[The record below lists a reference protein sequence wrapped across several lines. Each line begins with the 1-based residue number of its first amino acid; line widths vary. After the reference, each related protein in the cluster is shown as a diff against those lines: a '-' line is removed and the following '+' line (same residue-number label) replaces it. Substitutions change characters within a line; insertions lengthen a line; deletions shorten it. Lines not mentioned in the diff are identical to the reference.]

1 MGVIEFHFIIL
12 LLQVDDESDF
22 SFSDRKRGYNQ
33 HIDLKQARFEVRKLG
48 IKGFKGEQKE
58 EAMTSLLLRLGAKV
72 RIHLALYREK
82 FFFVFFFIFF
92 HRIISYWFL
101 LESWPRQL

>member
-1 MGVIEFHFIIL
+1 MLGGHRISLYHSVNYRLIVNLTFHLVIER
-12 LLQVDDESDF
+12 E
-22 SFSDRKRGYNQ
+22 GYNQ

-72 RIHLALYREK
+72 SIAPDREK
-82 FFFVFFFIFF
+82 FSFFFHIF
-92 HRIISYWFL
+92 
-101 LESWPRQL
+101 P